1 MAILGG
7 GDVIFPI
14 IIAGVLLKT
23 AIINLPF
30 GLPQFVGGIY
40 SALFAVAGATLG
52 LTYLFFWAEKRKFY
66 PAMPFI
72 TVGIFLGILIAWLVQ
87 IFN

>member
-14 IIAGVLLKT
+14 ITSGVVLMT
-23 AIINLPF
+23 QFVNLPF
-30 GLPQFVGGIY
+30 GLKPFIGGFIP
-40 SALFAVAGATLG
+40 ALFVIFGATLG
-52 LTYLFFWAEKRKFY
+52 LTLLFLFSEKKKFY

-72 TVGIFLGILIAWLVQ
+72 TAGIFLGIILSYLLV
-87 IFN
+87 